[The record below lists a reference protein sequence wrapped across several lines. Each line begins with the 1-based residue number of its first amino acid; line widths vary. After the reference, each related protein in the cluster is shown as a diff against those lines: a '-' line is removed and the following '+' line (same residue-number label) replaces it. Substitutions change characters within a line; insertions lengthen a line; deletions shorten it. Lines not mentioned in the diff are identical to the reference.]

1 MRITFLLILVVFSIV
16 CKGQPFDKLH
26 SQVGLS
32 HQFSASGNMGG
43 GVVILDFNND
53 GYMDLYLPGGRLLDK
68 LFLNNNGELF
78 SNISFSAGMLQT
90 GTANTQGGAS
100 GDFNNDGWEDL
111 FITTQ
116 RKLDALGNPTVF
128 TSNFL
133 LLNNG
138 DDTFTEIGESAG
150 IIHES
155 YSVAPALG
163 DFNHDG
169 WLDIFVAN
177 YVEEVGFLFDSQGE
191 VSGFNHDCFDNYYYE
206 GSSQLTF
213 AEKAVEFGL
222 NDAGCGLA
230 AIATD
235 FNWDGNTDLMVVNDF
250 GEFIFPNALYENQ
263 GQNFSDVSI
272 TSGANIGIY
281 GMGVATG
288 DFNEDGL
295 LDYYITNLGR
305 NSLLQQLPNHSF
317 VDVTAQA
324 QVENEFINNLLT
336 TGWSAFF
343 FDYDNDS
350 YLDLFVSN
358 GQMPAAGFIST
369 GLYDPN
375 KLYRNLGNDTFE
387 DVSEL
392 MGIADTSVGRG
403 AAFLD
408 FNNDGRLDIVQMN
421 IPSPFNQAFNQ
432 PVLYLNQTENENN
445 WVMFSLKGTT
455 INSSAIGARMELYA
469 NGRKFIRE
477 VDGGSGFASHND
489 KRLHFGLGQISVID
503 SAVVYWPGILQ
514 AQIIQ
519 NPQINQ
525 IHLVVQEDV
534 ITAQHEIQMSW
545 SIFPNPTWESVQ
557 IQFSATLTEPHYIE
571 LIDLNG
577 QVIQQSQLPAGFS
590 GNFSLQTSAAAGIYV
605 IRITNSFGQT
615 YKRLS
620 IIK

>member
-1 MRITFLLILVVFSIV
+1 VLVVVSLV
-16 CKGQPFDKLH
+16 GHSQPFDKLH
-26 SQVGLS
+26 TQVGLS
-32 HQFSASGNMGG
+32 HQFSASSSMGG
-43 GVVILDFNND
+43 GVVVLDFNND

-68 LFLNNNGELF
+68 LFLNINGQLF
-78 SNISFSAGMLQT
+78 SNISFSAGILQT

-138 DDTFTEIGESAG
+138 DNTFTEIGESAG

-155 YSVAPALG
+155 YSVAPTLG

-169 WLDIFVAN
+169 WLDIYVVN
-177 YVEEVGFLFDSQGE
+177 YVAEVGFLYDSLGE
-191 VSGFNHDCFDNYYYE
+191 VSGFDHQCMDNYYYE
-206 GSSQLTF
+206 GSAQLSF
-213 AEKAVEFGL
+213 EEKAAEFGL

-235 FNWDGNTDLMVVNDF
+235 YNWDGYTDLMVVNDF
-250 GEFIFPNALYENQ
+250 GEFIQPNLLYQNQ
-263 GQNFSDVSI
+263 GTSFSDVSAA
-272 TSGANIGIY
+272 SGANIGLY
-281 GMGVATG
+281 GMGVASG

-305 NSLLQQLPNHSF
+305 NALLLQLPNHTF

-324 QVENEFINNLLT
+324 GVENEFVNNLLT

-358 GQMPAAGFIST
+358 GQMPAAGFIAT
-369 GLYDPN
+369 GIYDPN
-375 KLYRNLGNDTFE
+375 KLFRNLGNGTFE

-392 MGIADTSVGRG
+392 LGVADTSVGRG
-403 AAFLD
+403 AAYLD

-421 IPSPFNQAFNQ
+421 IPSPFNMAFNQ
-432 PVLYLNQTENENN
+432 PVLYLNQTENDNN

-455 INSSAIGARMELYA
+455 ANSSAIGARMELYA
-469 NGRKFIRE
+469 SGRKFIRE

-489 KRLHFGLGQISVID
+489 KRLHFGLGEISAID
-503 SAVVYWPGILQ
+503 SAIVFWPGIVH
-514 AQIIQ
+514 AQIIH
-519 NPQINQ
+519 NPEINQ
-525 IHLVVQEDV
+525 IHLIVQEDV
-534 ITAQHEIQMSW
+534 ITNLDEQKASW
-545 SIFPNPTWESVQ
+545 NIFPNPARDKIQ
-557 IQFSATLTEPHYIE
+557 IQFVETAAEPQEIQ
-571 LIDLNG
+571 LIDMNG
-577 QVIQQSQLPAGFS
+577 RVIQQSTLPAGFS
-590 GNFSLQTSAAAGIYV
+590 GVFSIQTPASTGIYI
-605 IRITNSFGQT
+605 IRISNSSGQT
-615 YKRLS
+615 HKRLS
-620 IIK
+620 VIR